1 MFGKKAKQKAVYRL
15 TLFDADGKALRALP
29 LQTLQLP
36 EPVVLELSELY
47 FNDPEPCHIHRAAVH
62 KRAVMELMERC
73 PVGER
78 VPLEKLTALQQR
90 YFSDPAVAF
99 LCVGEESS

>member
-47 FNDPEPCHIHRAAVH
+47 FSDPEPCHIHRAAVH

-78 VPLEKLTALQQR
+78 VSIAALNPLQQR
-90 YFSDPAVAF
+90 CFAGTDAAF
-99 LCVGEESS
+99 LCIEEEAP